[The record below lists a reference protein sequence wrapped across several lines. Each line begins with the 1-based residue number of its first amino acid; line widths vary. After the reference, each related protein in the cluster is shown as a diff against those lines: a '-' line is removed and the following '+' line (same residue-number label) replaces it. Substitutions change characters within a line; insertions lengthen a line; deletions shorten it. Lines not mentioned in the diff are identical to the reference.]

1 MGFLPKPVTY
11 ICVGRMQT
19 NESMP
24 YDKRDDESG
33 KFAPEFSDEDFL
45 TALRDRGGATTSDV
59 ADAVGCKYRTAYS
72 RLNRLV
78 DDGRVE
84 RREIGNS
91 FLWEPADEDAPE
103 TSGSERRETAAEPAG
118 GPADPSVATD
128 AAGHEGGESDVEA
141 DVPPEA
147 EAAIEDLDL
156 PGDGDLLAA
165 RRAAIGEMY
174 ALLREREGDIV
185 ETSDLKA
192 QVDPDRVG
200 YGSVDSFWANA
211 LKADSSKGRQNALTA
226 LPGVAELGNG
236 RYRYTAGGDQ

>member
-59 ADAVGCKYRTAYS
+59 ADDVGCKYRTAYS

-91 FLWEPADEDAPE
+91 FLWEPAADEDAPGE
-103 TSGSERRETAAEPAG
+103 TQTSS
-118 GPADPSVATD
+118 ATD
-128 AAGHEGGESDVEA
+128 ADVDDGLAGEGGED
-141 DVPPEA
+141 D
-147 EAAIEDLDL
+147 EDD
-156 PGDGDLLAA
+156 
-165 RRAAIGEMY
+165 
-174 ALLREREGDIV
+174 
-185 ETSDLKA
+185 
-192 QVDPDRVG
+192 
-200 YGSVDSFWANA
+200 
-211 LKADSSKGRQNALTA
+211 
-226 LPGVAELGNG
+226 
-236 RYRYTAGGDQ
+236 